1 MGLREKN
8 IRLMKEIRFYRNCKE
23 RNSRY
28 GLEMRH
34 THKKCCGQC
43 HKCDISTEEES
54 KFIFAHVVFKTIT
67 EYLGKKEGE
76 TQVRIQEMIKDES
89 KPISLVNSL

>member
-1 MGLREKN
+1 MSIERPVVMGLRKKN

-34 THKKCCGQC
+34 THTKNAVVSVTSVISLQKKNP
-43 HKCDISTEEES
+43 SL
-54 KFIFAHVVFKTIT
+54 FLPML
-67 EYLGKKEGE
+67 YLKPLQNIWGKKK
-76 TQVRIQEMIKDES
+76 VKLRSES
-89 KPISLVNSL
+89 RR